1 MYSLQTGKSFLLQ
14 HKKHQKTTARF
25 TDVAG
30 AMRWRVSET
39 IYFFAFLRLEDPAGP
54 RRQGDVKRLNP

>member
-14 HKKHQKTTARF
+14 HKKDQKTTARF
-25 TDVAG
+25 ADVAG

-39 IYFFAFLRLEDPAGP
+39 IYFFRVFAFRGPGRSSEAG
-54 RRQGDVKRLNP
+54 